1 MDQAARRR
9 RGGRLSRVA
18 VREVIEAYSFAL
30 RHVLPF
36 TVLHLSVR
44 LAVSV
49 VMLPLA
55 GLILGLALRW
65 SGDPALTDQDIAG
78 FLLSPVGAVG
88 ALVLAGVLIVAAV
101 LDIALMTAV
110 LRQPVP
116 GLLPGLVTAWRH
128 VLPRLG
134 AVFGLGLRL
143 VLRVVLL
150 ALPFLAAAGAV
161 ATLMLGTHDINYYLT
176 YRPPEFLLAAAL
188 IAVLVLGMAV
198 VLIRWLS
205 GWALCLHLR
214 LIDRVPAGDCF
225 AQSAAHL
232 RGQRAAVVRR
242 ILGWLGL
249 RLALAAGVAALMGA
263 LGSGAQALVLPDL
276 TRLVL
281 VTALTLALWSLA
293 NAVLA
298 GVSNGALASLLDDL
312 HRSAVPEGPT
322 PQQDPAPRGAALVLG
337 GVALAA
343 GLAGFAAVSVLD
355 DVAGRLANPRQVE
368 IIAHRGAAAIR
379 PENTLA
385 AVDKALEDRADWVEI
400 DVQEI
405 ADGTVVVTHDSDFM
419 KQAGV
424 PLKVWE
430 ATMGDLAQ
438 IDIGSW
444 FDPAYSDARVPTLR
458 DVLDM
463 ARGRG
468 RVLIEL
474 KYYGHDDRLE
484 ERVARIVEEAGMA
497 DHVMIMSLKRAGVA
511 KMRALRPDWPVGLLA
526 ARAIG
531 DLAALD
537 ADFLAVNTGQLSGH
551 LLRRAHGSGKKVHVW
566 TVDDPRA
573 MSRMISIGVDGLITN
588 DPALARRVMTQ
599 RAALSLPER
608 LLVWLS
614 DRFRLDSLDLVADR
628 SDA

>member
-1 MDQAARRR
+1 M
-9 RGGRLSRVA
+9 
-18 VREVIEAYSFAL
+18 REVIHAYRRAL
-30 RHVLPF
+30 RRIVPF
-36 TVLHLSVR
+36 TLLHLSVR

-55 GLILGLALRW
+55 SVILGLALRW
-65 SGDPALTDQDIAG
+65 SGDSALTDQDIAG
-78 FLLSPVGAVG
+78 FLFSPVGAVG

-101 LDIALMTAV
+101 LDVALMTAL
-110 LRQPVP
+110 LRQPVR
-116 GLLPGLVTAWRH
+116 GLLSGPVTAWRR

-150 ALPFLAAAGAV
+150 ALPFLAVAAAV
-161 ATLMLGTHDINYYLT
+161 AALMLGTHDINYYLT

-188 IAVLVLGMAV
+188 IGVLALGMAV

-225 AQSAAHL
+225 AQSAAYL
-232 RGQRAAVVRR
+232 RGQRGAVVRR

-249 RLALAAGVAALMGA
+249 RLALAACIAALMGA

-276 TRLVL
+276 PRLVL
-281 VTALTLALWSLA
+281 VMGMTLALWSLA

-298 GVSNGALASLLDDL
+298 GVSNGALAVLLDDL
-312 HRSAVPEGPT
+312 HRSTLPRGVPT
-322 PQQDPAPRGAALVLG
+322 PQQDPAPRGAAPVLG
-337 GVALAA
+337 GLALAA
-343 GLAGFAAVSVLD
+343 GLAGIAAVSGLED
-355 DVAGRLANPRQVE
+355 LAGRLASPRQVE
-368 IIAHRGAAAIR
+368 IIAHRGAAAAR

-385 AVDKALEDRADWVEI
+385 AVEKAIEDRADWVEI

-430 ATMGDLAQ
+430 AMPEDLAR

-444 FDPAYSDARVPTLR
+444 FDPAYAGARVPTLR
-458 DVLDM
+458 EVLE
-463 ARGRG
+463 AAKGRG
-468 RVLIEL
+468 RLLIEL
-474 KYYGHDDRLE
+474 KYYGHNDRLE
-484 ERVARIVEEAGMA
+484 QRVATIVEKAGMA
-497 DHVMIMSLKRAGVA
+497 DDVMIMSLKRAGVA
-511 KMRALRPDWPVGLLA
+511 KMRALRPDWPVGILA

-531 DLAALD
+531 DLSALD
-537 ADFLAVNTGQLSGH
+537 AEFLAVNTGQVSTH
-551 LLRRAHGSGKKVHVW
+551 LLRRAHAAGKRVYVW

-573 MSRMISIGVDGLITN
+573 MSRMISMGVDGLITN
-588 DPALARRVMTQ
+588 DPALARKVMTQ

-614 DRFRLDSLDLVADR
+614 DRLRLNSLDPVADPSEADR
-628 SDA
+628 KELSEFGRL